1 MSSCGNFPNQ
11 SDLLEKVQIRAEL
24 DTLSVQVRNNN
35 LPGNN
40 VKYLNLIS
48 GLLKVV
54 LFMATGMGHK
64 KVKKCKHESA
74 KT

>member
-1 MSSCGNFPNQ
+1 M
-11 SDLLEKVQIRAEL
+11 EKVQIPTEL
-24 DTLSVQVRNNN
+24 RWEIVGSNNT

-54 LFMATGMGHK
+54 LFKVTTKGHK
-64 KVKKCKHESA
+64 KFKKCKHESA